1 MKYTNHL
8 FCCFLI
14 VISLISCKDQEK
26 QTIQIT
32 KTASGSSAEEDVK
45 ETLKTFVEGETYAY
59 MEKNYEKWASFWD
72 HSEDVLRLDISET
85 GFAQTRGWK
94 NSGGNLESFFK
105 ENPEPITST
114 FVNSNYL
121 IFYDDHLAW
130 VAFDQT
136 WTSQSGE
143 KSVAKATI
151 TLVKKENDWKIIS
164 YTAIQY
170 KAEDQN
176 VDTLNRK

>member
-1 MKYTNHL
+1 MRKYIFIL
-8 FCCFLI
+8 FITLLF
-14 VISLISCKDQEK
+14 SCKQEK
-26 QTIQIT
+26 VPT
-32 KTASGSSAEEDVK
+32 SEDIN
-45 ETLKTFVEGETYAY
+45 ETLKEIVEGETYAY
-59 MEKNYEKWASFWD
+59 MKKDYQKWASYWD
-72 HSEDVLRLDISET
+72 HSNDVLRLDVSKA
-85 GFAQTRGWK
+85 GFSQSRGWDK
-94 NSGGNLESFFK
+94 NGGKLEGFFK

-121 IFYDDHLAW
+121 IFSDINLAW

-143 KSVAKATI
+143 KTEAKATI

-170 KAEDQN
+170 DAEGEDI
-176 VDTLNRK
+176 DTLERE